1 MIEPSQNLVRKTTQ
15 MKQRERETDRQTK
28 REREREREREGQ
40 ETSPKNMVALIEPS
54 QNLADSTGGFWRI
67 PRTRFG

>member
-28 REREREREREGQ
+28 RERERERERERGTRNFT
-40 ETSPKNMVALIEPS
+40 EKY
-54 QNLADSTGGFWRI
+54 GGFD
-67 PRTRFG
+67 RTISEPGRFYRWLLEDSED